1 MAEVAKGII
10 DIEINTGSAASTLQ
24 ALQSQ
29 INAFNLALN
38 KANATQGKF
47 SAEYTKKLQDAINK
61 TGLFTAETIRLQTA
75 AATLD
80 KTLSKGKT
88 SLGQYFSARFNKD
101 GAIAA
106 ETMALASERARRLQ
120 TQFIATSGAANGFQD
135 ALAVRPLAAFS
146 SQVAVAGQKA
156 EIMSAMFKQGTTQL
170 INFGKNVQWAG
181 RQLMVGFTVPLTI
194 FGAVA
199 GKTFMELEKQ
209 AVAFKKVYGDIF
221 TTPAELNKNLE
232 AVKGLAAEYTK
243 YGVAVKDTIGLAAQ
257 AAAAGRQD
265 AELTDAVTQATR
277 LATLGQMDQNAA
289 LETTI
294 SLQSAF
300 RLSGKDLGDTINF
313 LNMVENQTVV
323 SLQDIAAAIPR
334 VAPVIQGL
342 GGDVKDLT
350 VFLAAMQEG
359 GVDAAEGANAL
370 KSGLASLINPTK
382 QANEMLSGMGI
393 NLQSIIEANKGDLMG
408 TVRSFAEALQG
419 LDQFSRQ
426 QALEQVFGK
435 FQYAKLGALFEN
447 ISREGSQA
455 QQVIATMGYSTEQL
469 GATADKELKTIEES
483 FGVQLTGA
491 VERFKLAIAPIGEI
505 FVRLAIP
512 IVNLATK
519 IADSFNGLSD
529 GQKRFAAIA
538 AVIVGVVI
546 PAVTMMAGLF
556 LNLVGTL
563 AKIGQG
569 MALFGK
575 GFVTGGPVGAVKA
588 LTQSSKYL
596 SLAEMDAAMAA
607 QQLSGASKI
616 LNTTLVEQAITGNAA
631 AAAIN
636 NLTRAYSAM
645 AATQA
650 AASGL
655 PSFGVAGAA
664 GAAAREGKTGSIRVR
679 GLRRNSG
686 GGVPGSGNT
695 DTVPAMLT
703 PGEFVVNKEATKQN
717 LGLLK
722 SINDGALQR
731 FSQGGN
737 VLNEEEAVRNIGFG
751 ATGRSSTSS
760 IRRSSPKQQTG
771 MTFAHMQKNL
781 IDAKTPQGRQYFD
794 DLYRLL
800 SENGMLKGNQVA
812 TYAHGSKNGWQGWRV
827 TGNLGFDVSRQTTL
841 PNGES
846 ININSRL
853 NKGGVPANILLQD
866 LNKNFSSGKNPY
878 ARMLRNVGIKDRA
891 MIENISSLIHK
902 RVTQDLASRGI
913 NPVLDSD
920 LYKNMT
926 KITVQSMRD
935 GLADNPNKTNIL
947 KNLFSASEIRTGRV
961 PRLSDP
967 TRLSD
972 TKYGIS
978 GTLSKL
984 AGKGVGLG
992 RIGRLVLRRNS
1003 GGPVP
1008 GSGNADTVPAM
1019 LTPGEFVVNKKATSQ
1034 NQQLLEMINGGEVQ
1048 YLNEGEFV
1056 EEQKGAKYFSNKNS
1070 TAPEVKNQ
1078 GRRQKI
1084 ASRAKGLAKGVGVSS
1099 LVGMGIGQ
1107 AVGGQTGAMVGSF
1120 ALPMLMPMISKAAG
1134 PLIASLNI
1142 SAAAFTG
1149 IAAPLALAGFAIYK
1163 LNKQVSDAEK
1173 SGAEFTNAMYGSAK
1187 TIEGIAKQFGTQ
1199 TNAQKARIAA
1209 VERAGGQEIGQE
1221 AQAQS
1226 AEFVQSEAGKQMLK
1240 DIGTVKA
1247 GGGNAVEALRNQL
1260 SSAIISGAIGTEE
1273 ARAIAAEVGTALGDQ
1288 SIAVGV
1294 SGELTKLMG
1303 PNGEDMLKNLSS
1315 ITAEISPKINATKLA
1330 ADATSAYEKMNV
1342 GAKFVQLFQGGEEQ
1356 FIKNF
1361 KINEVSATTSAAF
1374 AKEAEAR
1381 ELLNLA
1387 YQEGTITLEE
1397 YLKQSSAIAKQSGE
1411 SQKAAAQSLGFS
1423 DQAALATAAKGKA
1436 FTPGARGGM
1445 ATARTEEQ
1453 KVAYDAI
1460 QGQRKAIE
1468 DQLKQ
1473 NPEMQG
1479 EALEKM
1485 MASVDKL
1492 GGGFFAELLNGTI
1505 SVDEIPLTIRLQDDG
1520 MSEEDII
1527 SLHQN
1532 LNVLQTIPNI
1542 DMVIDIDDPDPVKI
1556 QKLIDDYKAFEKLSD
1571 VDKKIHVQQNISP
1584 EDLNRF
1590 KTSYEEIMKLPD
1602 NEIVNVIQQIELD
1615 VKMQVDLKAAASIG
1629 DIETSR
1635 TLKPIAAKAQE
1646 YVKGLLGSIK
1656 SPTTGS
1662 TGSTGSSGGGKGKRD
1677 DLLKML
1683 MERFR
1688 LQEMLID
1695 KEAEGFNKRAKQLS
1709 REIELEERQVSL
1721 RQKGLDQLSKK
1732 EEAVNKAYDLR
1743 VEALD
1748 KVSESNSRVN
1758 EQEKSRISLASA
1770 LASGDIA
1777 AAASITSDMQQQSTQ
1792 YQIEDAR
1799 AALEKQRQVDLDS
1812 LTVSINGK
1820 LMTRQGIESEIEA
1833 IQDRIYNKGIDLQG
1847 VQDTLL
1853 GFEERKLKVAED
1865 REKVETR
1872 IFLMAQKQA
1881 IQDLTKANKKK
1892 PLSKDDQAALADH
1905 KASYNAFAKT
1915 IGMPQLKNYGGSIVR
1930 MANGGIAYRGSTE
1943 APPAI
1948 RMNYGSTVPG
1958 KGMTDKVPALLTPGE
1973 FVVRK
1978 SVADKNRGMLQALNG
1993 QIFPGVAATKDKK
2006 PNLLN
2011 SVQAYPM
2018 PKIKDVPKPSLLNNI
2033 GSRVPK
2039 NNFLDGVGS
2048 PTYSVPTARA
2058 ASVPSASTNVVAP
2071 SATMYNSTYNV
2082 NVNVSGTNASPDD
2095 IANVVMSKLSQ
2106 QNRGNLRSNR
2116 Y

>member
-1 MAEVAKGII
+1 
-10 DIEINTGSAASTLQ
+10 
-24 ALQSQ
+24 
-29 INAFNLALN
+29 
-38 KANATQGKF
+38 
-47 SAEYTKKLQDAINK
+47 
-61 TGLFTAETIRLQTA
+61 
-75 AATLD
+75 
-80 KTLSKGKT
+80 
-88 SLGQYFSARFNKD
+88 
-101 GAIAA
+101 
-106 ETMALASERARRLQ
+106 
-120 TQFIATSGAANGFQD
+120 
-135 ALAVRPLAAFS
+135 
-146 SQVAVAGQKA
+146 
-156 EIMSAMFKQGTTQL
+156 
-170 INFGKNVQWAG
+170 
-181 RQLMVGFTVPLTI
+181 
-194 FGAVA
+194 
-199 GKTFMELEKQ
+199 
-209 AVAFKKVYGDIF
+209 
-221 TTPAELNKNLE
+221 
-232 AVKGLAAEYTK
+232 
-243 YGVAVKDTIGLAAQ
+243 
-257 AAAAGRQD
+257 
-265 AELTDAVTQATR
+265 
-277 LATLGQMDQNAA
+277 MDQNAA

-300 RLSGKDLGDTINF
+300 RLSGQDLADTINF

-382 QANEMLSGMGI
+382 QANEMLGSMGI

-491 VERFKLAIAPIGEI
+491 VERFKLAIAPIGEL

-512 IVNLATK
+512 LVNFATT
-519 IADSFNGLSD
+519 IAEGFNGLSD
-529 GQKRFAAIA
+529 TQKRFAAIA

-546 PAVTMMAGLF
+546 PAVTMMTGLF
-556 LNLVGTL
+556 LNLIGTL

-569 MALFGK
+569 IALFGK
-575 GFVTGGPVGAVKA
+575 GFITGGPVGAVKA

-607 QQLSGASKI
+607 QQLAGASDA
-616 LNTTLVEQAITGNAA
+616 VNAA
-631 AAAIN
+631 LLKQVGSAGAAQSAIGK
-636 NLTRAYSAM
+636 LTAAYRDLIVAQN
-645 AATQA
+645 AAGT
-650 AASGL
+650 S
-655 PSFGVAGAA
+655 PTFRVAGAA
-664 GAAAREGKTGSIRVR
+664 QENVGKGKNPGRKGPTIRRAFGGSI
-679 GLRRNSG
+679 
-686 GGVPGSGNT
+686 PGQGNQ

-703 PGEFVVNKEATKQN
+703 PGEFVVNKEAASQN
-717 LGLLK
+717 LGLLRDINGGK
-722 SINDGALQR
+722 SQQLNKGGMAGVQYFSEGDMVQKAINRIRNSQNPELALKFNLEDEDYTEDQKR
-731 FSQGGN
+731 KIRKAFGIEDPSQKEKAQGKDKTKDSKN
-737 VLNEEEAVRNIGFG
+737 KPKTAEEK
-751 ATGRSSTSS
+751 RSASKKK
-760 IRRSSPKQQTG
+760 P
-771 MTFAHMQKNL
+771 TFAHMQRNL
-781 IDAKTPQGRQYFD
+781 VGGKDAMISGEEATKIFDEIARTGDLTPLEKAYAKA
-794 DLYRLL
+794 
-800 SENGMLKGNQVA
+800 LKPSG
-812 TYAHGSKNGWQGWRV
+812 YAGSRI
-827 TGNLGFDVSRQTTL
+827 TGNLGFDISSYLNSGVNDVDDL
-841 PNGES
+841 
-846 ININSRL
+846 INDLEWRRKDGNDPYKRML
-853 NKGGVPANILLQD
+853 LAAGVPEQD
-866 LNKNFSSGKNPY
+866 IPKVSND
-878 ARMLRNVGIKDRA
+878 V
-891 MIENISSLIHK
+891 HK
-902 RVTQDLASRGI
+902 RVTMRLKAMKMAGI
-913 NPVLDSD
+913 TTFRDVD
-920 LYKNMT
+920 LYPHMEKVVPMAIKRAGHGSAAGRLFAMSDVSDAKAIRWGGMSQAVVEAAKKIGMDLESGKITKTAKYFNLKGLTEGTKGVSTRGTSST
-926 KITVQSMRD
+926 KIKAA
-935 GLADNPNKTNIL
+935 GYAGPL
-947 KNLFSASEIRTGRV
+947 
-961 PRLSDP
+961 LS
-967 TRLSD
+967 LLQLVGS
-972 TKYGIS
+972 GI
-978 GTLSKL
+978 K
-984 AGKGVGLG
+984 
-992 RIGRLVLRRNS
+992 RNS
-1003 GGPVP
+1003 GGPIP
-1008 GSGNADTVPAM
+1008 GSGNTDTVPAM

-1034 NQQLLEMINGGEVQ
+1034 NQQLLEMINGGQVQ
-1048 YLNEGEFV
+1048 GYEDGGLVQGEDGKWRRANGQFASQDEISAHLATNKKNE
-1056 EEQKGAKYFSNKNS
+1056 KRS
-1070 TAPEVKNQ
+1070 
-1078 GRRQKI
+1078 KI
-1084 ASRAKGLAKGVGVSS
+1084 ASRAKGLARGVGASS

-1187 TIEGIAKQFGTQ
+1187 TIEGIAKQFGNQ

-1221 AQAQS
+1221 AQAKS
-1226 AEFVQSEAGKQMLK
+1226 AEFVQSDAGKQMLK
-1240 DIGTVKA
+1240 DVATVKA

-1260 SSAIISGAIGTEE
+1260 SSAIVAGAIGTEE

-1315 ITAEISPKINATKLA
+1315 ITAEISPKINVTKLA
-1330 ADATSAYEKMNV
+1330 SDATSAYEKINV
-1342 GAKFVQLFQGGEEQ
+1342 GAKFIQAFQGGEEQ

-1542 DMVIDIDDPDPVKI
+1542 DMVIDIDDPDPAKI
-1556 QKLIDDYKAFEKLSD
+1556 QALIEEYKAFEKLSD
-1571 VDKKIHVQQNISP
+1571 VDKKIHVQQNVSP
-1584 EDLNRF
+1584 EDLSRF
-1590 KTSYEEIMKLPD
+1590 KTSYEDIMKLPD
-1602 NEIVNVIQQIELD
+1602 NEIVNVTTMITREINFRAEMS
-1615 VKMQVDLKAAASIG
+1615 VAAIAG
-1629 DIETSR
+1629 DREQKR
-1635 TLKPIAAKAQE
+1635 LLQAEADNAEK
-1646 YVKGLLGSIK
+1646 YVKSLLDSIK
-1656 SPTTGS
+1656 TPETGS
-1662 TGSTGSSGGGKGKRD
+1662 TGSTGSSGGGGADKTK

-1695 KEAEGFNKRAKQLS
+1695 KEAEGFNERVKQLN

-1732 EEAVNKAYDLR
+1732 EQAVNDAYNLR

-1758 EQEKSRISLASA
+1758 EQESSRISLASA

-1777 AAASITSDMQQQSTQ
+1777 AAATISSEMQQQSAQ

-1799 AALEKQRQVDLDS
+1799 AALEKQRQSDLES

-1820 LMTRQGIESEIEA
+1820 LMTRKGIEFEIET
-1833 IQDRIYNKGIDLQG
+1833 IQDRIYARGEEVRIQ
-1847 VQDTLL
+1847 QDQLL
-1853 GFEERKLKVAED
+1853 VLEDRKLAVTKQ
-1865 REKVETR
+1865 REAVETR
-1872 IFLMAQKQA
+1872 MYLLAQKQA
-1881 IQDLTKANKKK
+1881 ILDLTKESKKNKGKGLTAEQNK
-1892 PLSKDDQAALADH
+1892 ELAEY
-1905 KASYNAFAKT
+1905 KNSYNQVVDMYNAANP
-1915 IGMPQLKNYGGSIVR
+1915 GANVARLNYGGSIAR
-1930 MANGGIAYRGSTE
+1930 MANGGIAYKGSTE
-1943 APPAI
+1943 PPPPI
-1948 RMNYGSTVPG
+1948 RMNDGFTVPG
-1958 KGMTDKVPALLTPGE
+1958 NGMTDKVSALLTPGE

-1978 SVADKNRGMLQALNG
+1978 SVADENRGFLN
-1993 QIFPGVAATKDKK
+1993 QLNSQVFPGVGKGI
-2006 PNLLN
+2006 
-2011 SVQAYPM
+2011 S
-2018 PKIKDVPKPSLLNNI
+2018 
-2033 GSRVPK
+2033 
-2039 NNFLDGVGS
+2039 S
-2048 PTYSVPTARA
+2048 PTYSVPGQ
-2058 ASVPSASTNVVAP
+2058 SVTNIPVNTTNVVSNSSP
-2071 SATMYNSTYNV
+2071 MYNSTYNV

-2095 IANVVMSKLSQ
+2095 IANVVMAKLSN